1 VVSTDPEKELFVIT
15 IELMQRSVAIK
26 LEGFQV
32 ARL

>member
-1 VVSTDPEKELFVIT
+1 MEKELFVIT